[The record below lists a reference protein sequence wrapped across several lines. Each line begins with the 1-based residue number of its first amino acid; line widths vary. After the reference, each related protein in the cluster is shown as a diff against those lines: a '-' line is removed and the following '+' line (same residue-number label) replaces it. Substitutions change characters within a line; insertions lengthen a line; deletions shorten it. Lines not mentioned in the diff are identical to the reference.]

1 MTANLDYRI
10 ARDED
15 LPLLLQYRR
24 ECGWG
29 EEALKKNW
37 TDPDR
42 IYCVLQADVDGEK
55 QDIGMGCWY
64 LHQPDDLDLACRDSH
79 VVHIGKLHDIAFEVD
94 VQLLSSSRSN
104 SRVVDSA
111 QQL

>member
-1 MTANLDYRI
+1 MSANLDYRI

-79 VVHIGKLHDIAFEVD
+79 VVHIGECDILSCGAD
-94 VQLLSSSRSN
+94 VQLLYLSRSN
-104 SRVVDSA
+104 SRAVDSA
-111 QQL
+111 RQL